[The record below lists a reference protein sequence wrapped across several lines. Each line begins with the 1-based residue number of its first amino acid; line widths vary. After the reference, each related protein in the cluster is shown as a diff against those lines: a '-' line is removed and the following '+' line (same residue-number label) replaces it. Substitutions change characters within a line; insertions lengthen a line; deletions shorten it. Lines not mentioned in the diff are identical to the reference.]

1 MSMTDKEFTDV
12 IPEALVIG
20 AGIAGMQTAL
30 DIADK
35 GFKVHLVEKEPSIGG
50 HMSQLDKTFPTLDC
64 SACII
69 TPKMVDTANHPNIDL
84 LTYSEIVQIEGGAGD
99 FKVIIRK
106 KPRYVDMTKCT
117 ACADCVA
124 QCPVTLPNEYDMG
137 LGMKKAIYTP
147 FPQAVP
153 LKYTIDRRGTSPCTA
168 TCPLH
173 CNAHGYVALISQ
185 GKFKEALERVR
196 EKLPFPG
203 ILAYACAHPCERECK
218 RIEKDRPISI
228 CHLKRFLVDHVEEP
242 EFEFTPPEEKGKKIA
257 IVGGGPSGLTAAYD
271 LRKMGYSVTLFESKN
286 ELGGLLIC
294 GFPSYRLPR
303 QVVKKDLSVIEKMGI
318 EVRLNAQVGKDI
330 SPETLYQSYDTIFI
344 AGGIAGVESIL
355 QALKGLK
362 KTRGGT
368 IQVNSISLETG
379 VKGVFAGGDM
389 VTGPGTIVES
399 MAHGRKAAIS
409 IDRYLRGED
418 LIQGRESEGTQIS
431 PLRSLLP
438 YSKRMERETLPN
450 MVKPLSPGLTMEEA
464 MEEARRCLNCAGC
477 SDCGECAKACQ
488 PKAVNYG
495 MKEEI
500 IELHVGAIILATG
513 FDPFNPRL
521 KPEFGYGIYPNVL
534 HGLEVERLCS
544 ASGPT
549 KGEILIQGKKP
560 KEVVFIH
567 CVGSRDKTA
576 GNEYCSRVCCMY
588 TAKQAHL
595 LRDKVPDAS
604 ITVLYMDVRAF
615 GKGFEEFYERVQK
628 EEIIYRRANPSEVF
642 RKNGKLVVRG
652 EDTLLGEP
660 FEMEADLVVLA
671 SGLVPRKEDDILR
684 NMLGLENSSD
694 KFYAEAPGLD
704 PIMTKVEGIFLAGC
718 CQGPKDIPDT
728 VAQASGAASLACAL
742 LAKGRKPEVRS
753 SES

>member
-1 MSMTDKEFTDV
+1 MKNKDLTEV

-137 LGMKKAIYTP
+137 LGMKKAIYIP

-203 ILAYACAHPCERECK
+203 ILAYACTHPCERECK

-257 IVGGGPSGLTAAYD
+257 IVGGGPSGLTAGYD

-294 GFPSYRLPR
+294 GLPSYRLPR

-330 SPETLYQSYDTIFI
+330 YPETLYQSYDAIFI

-355 QALKGLK
+355 QTLKGLK

-418 LIQGRESEGTQIS
+418 LIKGRESEGTQIS

-450 MVKPLSPGLTMEEA
+450 MVKPLSPSLTMEEA

-595 LRDKVPDAS
+595 LRDKIPDARL
-604 ITVLYMDVRAF
+604 TVLYMDVRAF

-628 EEIIYRRANPSEVF
+628 EEIIYRRGNPSEVF
-642 RKNGKLVVRG
+642 RRNGKLVVRG